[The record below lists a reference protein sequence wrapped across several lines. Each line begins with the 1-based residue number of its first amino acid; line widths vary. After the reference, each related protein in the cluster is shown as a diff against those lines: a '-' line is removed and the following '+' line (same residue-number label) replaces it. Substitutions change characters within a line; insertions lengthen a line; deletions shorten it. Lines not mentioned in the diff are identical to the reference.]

1 MCSKLRTGHWRLKS
15 DSPSPALPVTDLGGD
30 TLAAVLT
37 DAVARLKAN
46 GTWKRWR
53 WILSEGV
60 RYIHLQT
67 KPTNRDAETA
77 SLTETLTWLASHH
90 TADEPELPSAEA
102 FRAHVRAK
110 LAADLG
116 GVDLAALP
124 LREGYTPPSQEEK
137 DMRARCAALLERGR
151 NATAAFND
159 DLARGRDSAH
169 GGVTRR
175 LGADAALEATSR
187 HHCEQ
192 VASVLEELRG
202 EDAALYDAV
211 ASPIAAALASLS
223 PQLAKRFG
231 PGSGGPPG
239 GLIDID
245 LSDLEA
251 NLNSTDAAAMYDFCI
266 DKLTEFA
273 AERTDPAACASGE
286 AIEDVDL
293 FALTPY
299 EGEALDCSEPSMF
312 VNAKWLRHL
321 EQRQMGD
328 SGRICR
334 VTAAGLEPEEAAS
347 SSSSSSSDGGAPKTQ
362 APCVDCP
369 QGGLVLDWVFG
380 KIVNTAEKAR
390 SGAQTS
396 LAGSPMA
403 GMPGKPLRP
412 EELRS
417 AAESAYNA
425 LKRGCL
431 DHTALAEQRAQAKVL
446 LADALRARLA
456 AEQAG
461 VPALVAEAIASAAA
475 GGGAPRQGAT
485 ATSPA
490 TIAVALAQEDV
501 LCAVKI
507 MLMSSE
513 AAGHAAAVR
522 AAHAK
527 VTRGHPEYR
536 RLQAELEELDAKT
549 AAAHANSASGGG
561 DDHPGGS
568 GAVTAAERAQ
578 LMTQLAQRSSSL
590 NALVESRDASR
601 AAGEIAQRE
610 VHRLETWRHTL
621 KALGVDACG
630 EDAAASA
637 AAVTRFDADV
647 LRQLY
652 TQDMGRQLFDQ
663 LKARVKDWDKKAERC
678 SATLCHSEARLVNL
692 CAVDPGAPIGQ
703 HLVLPALQDRI
714 FKAAELRAAAKALE
728 AEAAV
733 AEEGAKERAA
743 KEAAEAAA
751 RRKREAAAAKAAA
764 ARAKKLAS
772 NGVAPVQGGSGASA
786 LHDRASS
793 PDDVQQRQDA
803 QAKAHAEKLAAR
815 RAAEDAALEARRL
828 ELMAEGGHWKERADA
843 VAAEAALLKAAS
855 EDGWKPAKAKAADD
869 HVQEVVPPP
878 KARTHGQAGG
888 KKQGGGGGAV
898 TVSAS
903 ETAAAAP
910 VIAEKVVED
919 SGSSVMQASP
929 PPPAAPAAS
938 GESAAPAPA
947 AVAPAVPPPA
957 KVMVTSPLPASAISA
972 PPFQAPSMASTGGVV
987 FQGAAAV
994 AMARAEVVTALQAA
1008 RAAMSSLAAM
1018 PPALRELAAPDIGAA
1033 VNSLAKASAAL
1044 ALAQV

>member
-1 MCSKLRTGHWRLKS
+1 M
-15 DSPSPALPVTDLGGD
+15 
-30 TLAAVLT
+30 
-37 DAVARLKAN
+37 
-46 GTWKRWR
+46 
-53 WILSEGV
+53 
-60 RYIHLQT
+60 
-67 KPTNRDAETA
+67 
-77 SLTETLTWLASHH
+77 
-90 TADEPELPSAEA
+90 
-102 FRAHVRAK
+102 RAK

-116 GVDLAALP
+116 GCDLSALP

-137 DMRARCAALLERGR
+137 DMRARCSALLERGR

-159 DLARGRDSAH
+159 DLSRGRDTGH

-192 VASVLEELRG
+192 VAAVLEELRG

-231 PGSGGPPG
+231 PAAGLPPG

-251 NLNSTDAAAMYDFCI
+251 NLNSMDAAAMYDFCI

-273 AERTDPAACASGE
+273 AERADPAACASGE

-293 FALTPY
+293 FALAPY
-299 EGEALDCSEPSMF
+299 EGEAPDSSEPSVF

-347 SSSSSSSDGGAPKTQ
+347 SGGSEGGAPKAQ

-369 QGGLVLDWVFG
+369 SGGLVLDWVFG

-403 GMPGKPLRP
+403 GMPGKALRH

-417 AAESAYNA
+417 AADSAYNA

-431 DHTALAEQRAQAKVL
+431 DHGALAEQRAQAKAL

-461 VPALVAEAIASAAA
+461 VPALVADAIASAGAA
-475 GGGAPRQGAT
+475 AAGGAPRAAAT

-507 MLMSSE
+507 MLLSSE
-513 AAGHAAAVR
+513 AASHAAAVR

-549 AAAHANSASGGG
+549 AAAHANPSSGGSG
-561 DDHPGGS
+561 DDHS
-568 GAVTAAERAQ
+568 TSTGATTAAERAQ
-578 LMTQLAQRSSSL
+578 LMSQLAQRSSSL
-590 NALVESRDASR
+590 NALVESRDAAR
-601 AAGEIAQRE
+601 TAGEIAQRE

-621 KALGVDACG
+621 KALGLDAAG
-630 EDAAASA
+630 PDPGAASA
-637 AAVTRFDADV
+637 AVARFDADV

-652 TQDMGRQLFDQ
+652 TPDMGRQLFDQ
-663 LKARVKDWDKKAERC
+663 LKARVKEWDRKAERC
-678 SATLCHSEARLVNL
+678 AATLCHSEARLVNL

-733 AEEGAKERAA
+733 AEEGARERAA

-751 RRKREAAAAKAAA
+751 RRKREVAAAKAAA

-772 NGVAPVQGGSGASA
+772 NGGTGVQGVGGAGASA

-843 VAAEAALLKAAS
+843 VAAEAALLKAAA
-855 EDGWKPAKAKAADD
+855 DDNWHPAKSKAADA
-869 HVQEVVPPP
+869 QEVAPPAP
-878 KARTHGQAGG
+878 RGRQAGG
-888 KKQGGGGGAV
+888 TKHGAGAGGGGAV
-898 TVSAS
+898 VSNVETV
-903 ETAAAAP
+903 AP
-910 VIAEKVVED
+910 PVVSVEKEVAD
-919 SGSSVMQASP
+919 SGSNVTQAP
-929 PPPAAPAAS
+929 PPPPVAQAAS
-938 GESAAPAPA
+938 VESAVTAPA
-947 AVAPAVPPPA
+947 AVVQALVPPPA
-957 KVMVTSPLPASAISA
+957 KVVMVTSPLPASAISA
-972 PPFQAPSMASTGGVV
+972 PPFQAPSMTSGSGVM

-994 AMARAEVVTALQAA
+994 AMARAEVMTALQAA
-1008 RAAMSSLAAM
+1008 RAAAASLAAM
-1018 PPALRELAAPDIGAA
+1018 PPALREVAAADIGAA

-1044 ALAQV
+1044 ALAH

>member
-1 MCSKLRTGHWRLKS
+1 LHPTTRT
-15 DSPSPALPVTDLGGD
+15 
-30 TLAAVLT
+30 
-37 DAVARLKAN
+37 
-46 GTWKRWR
+46 
-53 WILSEGV
+53 
-60 RYIHLQT
+60 
-67 KPTNRDAETA
+67 
-77 SLTETLTWLASHH
+77 
-90 TADEPELPSAEA
+90 DEPELPSADA
-102 FRAHVRAK
+102 FRAHLRTK
-110 LAADLG
+110 LS
-116 GVDLAALP
+116 VDLALADPAALP

-159 DLARGRDSAH
+159 DLARGRDSSH

-223 PQLAKRFG
+223 PQLAARFG
-231 PGSGGPPG
+231 PVSGGPPG

-245 LSDLEA
+245 LADLEA

-273 AERTDPAACASGE
+273 AERPDPAACASGE

-293 FALTPY
+293 FALAPY
-299 EGEALDCSEPSMF
+299 EGEAVDSSEASMF

-347 SSSSSSSDGGAPKTQ
+347 PSSSEGGAPKTQ

-403 GMPGKPLRP
+403 GMPGRPLQS

-417 AAESAYNA
+417 AADSAYHA
-425 LKRGCL
+425 LKRGCS
-431 DHTALAEQRAQAKVL
+431 DHTALVEQRDQAKTL

-461 VPALVAEAIASAAA
+461 APALVAEAIACAAA
-475 GGGAPRQGAT
+475 GGGAVPRQGAN

-501 LCAVKI
+501 LCNVKI
-507 MLMSSE
+507 MLLSSE
-513 AAGHAAAVR
+513 AASHAAAVR
-522 AAHAK
+522 TAHAK

-549 AAAHANSASGGG
+549 AAAHANSASGGI

-568 GAVTAAERAQ
+568 SAVTAAERAQ
-578 LMTQLAQRSSSL
+578 LMNRLAQRSSSL
-590 NALVESRDASR
+590 NALVESRDAAR
-601 AAGEIAQRE
+601 AAGEVAQRE

-621 KALGVDACG
+621 KALGVDASG
-630 EDAAASA
+630 DDATVSA

-652 TQDMGRQLFDQ
+652 THDMGRQLFDQ
-663 LKARVKDWDKKAERC
+663 LKARVKDWDRKAERC

-772 NGVAPVQGGSGASA
+772 NGGAPVQGGAGASA

-843 VAAEAALLKAAS
+843 VAAEAALLKAAT
-855 EDGWKPAKAKAADD
+855 EDGWQSSKTKAADD
-869 HVQEVVPPP
+869 HAHAVAPVT
-878 KARTHGQAGG
+878 KARNHGQTGG
-888 KKQGGGGGAV
+888 KKHGAGGGAV
-898 TVSAS
+898 AVS
-903 ETAAAAP
+903 ETSAAP
-910 VIAEKVVED
+910 IVVNVKVVED
-919 SGSSVMQASP
+919 SGSNVAQALP
-929 PPPAAPAAS
+929 PLPVAPVLS
-938 GESAAPAPA
+938 GDSAAPAPA
-947 AVAPAVPPPA
+947 AAAPAPAAAAPAAPPPA
-957 KVMVTSPLPASAISA
+957 KAVMVTSPLPASAISA
-972 PPFQAPSMASTGGVV
+972 PPFQAPSVPSGGGVV

-994 AMARAEVVTALQAA
+994 ALARAEVVTALQAA
-1008 RAAMSSLAAM
+1008 RAAMASLAAM
-1018 PPALRELAAPDIGAA
+1018 PPALREVAASDIGAA
-1033 VNSLAKASAAL
+1033 VNSLAKASASL
-1044 ALAQV
+1044 ALTQV